1 MAKSAFEKKFR
12 HNLGR
17 VDKRLDAYIEDAGDE
32 KSIRGARTA
41 LRRLDATFSLLPK
54 KVRRQ
59 NRSKMEKY
67 RKFFKA
73 NSRVRDYDIIYSR
86 LVALGAQDAGKALQK
101 KRKAELQRALAL
113 ARSLKKMAAMRLDGM
128 QDDKLE
134 ARIDKSTT
142 KLAGRIKELLPV
154 VLSDDNKV
162 KELHRLRKDCKKLR
176 YVLEMAP
183 AGGNGKYVKMAA
195 KAVRNK
201 DLEELQDRLGA
212 IHDSDV
218 TIAYLQSIK
227 SQLVEKEA
235 VNRKQLYLA
244 FVRFMK

>member
-1 MAKSAFEKKFR
+1 MTKSAFVKKFH
-12 HNLGR
+12 HNLRR
-17 VDKRLDAYIEDAGDE
+17 VDERLDTYIEDPGDE

-54 KVRRQ
+54 KMRRQ

-73 NSRVRDYDIIYSR
+73 NSRVRDYDMIYGR

-101 KRKAELQRALAL
+101 KRKVEVQKALTL
-113 ARSLKKMAAMRLDGM
+113 ARSLKKMTAMRLDGM

-134 ARIDKSTT
+134 ARLDKSTT
-142 KLAGRIKELLPV
+142 KLVGRIKELLPV
-154 VLSDDNKV
+154 VLSDDGKV

-183 AGGNGKYVKMAA
+183 ADGKGEYVKMAA
-195 KAVRNK
+195 RAVRNK

-218 TIAYLQSIK
+218 TISYLQSIK

>member
-1 MAKSAFEKKFR
+1 MARSAFEKKFR
-12 HNLGR
+12 HNLER
-17 VDKRLDAYIEDAGDE
+17 VGKRLDAYIRDPGSE
-32 KSIRGARTA
+32 KNIRGARTA

-73 NSRVRDYDIIYSR
+73 NSKVRDYDIISSR
-86 LVALGAQDAGKALQK
+86 LAALGAPDESKVLQR

-134 ARIDKSTT
+134 ARLDKATA
-142 KLAGRIKELLPV
+142 KLTIKMKELLPV
-154 VLSDDNKV
+154 VLSDGNRV

-183 AGGNGKYVKMAA
+183 AESKARYAKMAA
-195 KAVRNK
+195 RVIHNNA
-201 DLEELQDRLGA
+201 LEELQDRLGT
-212 IHDSDV
+212 IHDSDI

-227 SQLVEKEA
+227 SQFVEKEVA
-235 VNRKQLYLA
+235 SRKQQYLA
-244 FVRFMK
+244 FVRYMK